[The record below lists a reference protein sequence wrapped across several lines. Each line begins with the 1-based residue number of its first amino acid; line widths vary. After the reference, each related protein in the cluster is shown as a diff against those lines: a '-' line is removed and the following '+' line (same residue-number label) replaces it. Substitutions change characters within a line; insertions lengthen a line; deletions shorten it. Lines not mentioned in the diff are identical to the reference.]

1 MIPSRNA
8 LLVTALTLLTATAG
22 AAQAK
27 TGKSHAAAA
36 CDRACLDG
44 MADRYLDAMVAK
56 TPAALPWAPVVR
68 FSENSVPMAIGDGL
82 WGSSTAHAATALRAA
97 DPISGQVAWMGV
109 VEEHGQPAFL
119 ALRLKVE
126 GGRIAEVETV
136 VRRKGG
142 PPQYSDPAKYAH
154 DPAFAEASA
163 GRPAPAALKALAN
176 GYFDALE
183 GKSGAQPRLA
193 PDCERLDNGVATT
206 KGATAEGGVEGC
218 AAQFGARVFKPV
230 SRVRERRYPVADT
243 ARGVIIATGFLD
255 LPAHADKPE
264 TGKGLAWAATYPYSI
279 GFMTAFKSDDG
290 RIRRIDSISA
300 ALPYRMPSPWSE
312 GAARRVNR

>member
-1 MIPSRNA
+1 MIPARKM
-8 LLVTALTLLTATAG
+8 LLVAAAAILAATAS

-27 TGKSHAAAA
+27 TGKAHAAA

-44 MADRYLDAMVAK
+44 LADRYLDAMVAK
-56 TPAALPWAPVVR
+56 TPASVPFAPVVR

-82 WGSSTAHAATALRAA
+82 WGSSTAHSATALRAA
-97 DPISGQVAWMGV
+97 DPASGQAAWMGE

-126 GGRIAEVETV
+126 GGKIAEVETV

-142 PPQYSDPAKYAH
+142 PPQYSDPAQYAH

-163 GRPAPAALKALAN
+163 GGLAPAALKALVG

-183 GKSGAQPRLA
+183 GKSGAHPGLA
-193 PDCERLDNGVATT
+193 ADCERLDNGLATT
-206 KGATAEGGVEGC
+206 KGATAEGGVQGC
-218 AAQFGARVFKPV
+218 AAQFRAHVFKPI
-230 SRVRERRYPVADT
+230 SRVRERRYPVIDT
-243 ARGVIIATGFLD
+243 ARGVVIATGFLD

-264 TGKGLAWAATYPYSI
+264 AGKGLAWAATYPYSI
-279 GFMTAFKSDDG
+279 GFMTAFKIRDG
-290 RIRRIDSISA
+290 RIARIDSISG
-300 ALPYRMPSPWSE
+300 ALPYRMPSPWGE
-312 GAARRVNR
+312 TAGR